1 MKINKLLST
10 AVMLLI
16 GVTAHSQVEVVG
28 VGTTRKGG
36 SDAPMPLPESTK
48 SYTRLA
54 PGKYEGVYEYSVNT
68 SGKDGNPVTDHYTTI
83 LQISDDCAKF
93 GDYAA
98 YLTDSLAASGADGDA
113 ITEAQMREYRT
124 EFYFVPEILLNN
136 PDGQTTVKDVSGIT
150 TAIYTEPFAGME
162 WSLTDETDSISG
174 YLCAKATSRYAGRD
188 WEAWYTDEIPSPFG
202 PWKLSGLPGLIIK
215 ANDSE
220 GIHSF
225 TLISFRPT
233 DIPVMKTNDSRAIKV
248 DRNKFI
254 AQRNKFANTPM
265 GSIDPASITEI
276 SVRKDIGGDFGAVW
290 VNGVQVRM
298 PANKLIPLELE

>member
-1 MKINKLLST
+1 MKINKLISA

-68 SGKDGNPVTDHYTTI
+68 SGKNGNPV
-83 LQISDDCAKF
+83 
-93 GDYAA
+93 
-98 YLTDSLAASGADGDA
+98 TDSLAASGADGDA

-233 DIPVMKTNDSRAIKV
+233 EIPVMKTNDSRAIKV

-298 PANKLIPLELE
+298 PSNKLIPLELE